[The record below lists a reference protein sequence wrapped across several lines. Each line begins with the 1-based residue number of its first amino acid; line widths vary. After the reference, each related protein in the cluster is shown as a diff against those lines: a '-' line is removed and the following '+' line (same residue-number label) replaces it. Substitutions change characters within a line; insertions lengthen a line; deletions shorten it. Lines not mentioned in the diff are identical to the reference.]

1 MRETT
6 RGTREAS
13 KKLSLLA
20 TVSHEFRTPLTNL
33 RLYAEMMAGASRMDE
48 AERKKYLAIISD
60 EAERLAL
67 RNIRGKVAIANAK
80 LAYVTY
86 EEVFSGPEW
95 DELAAAGAAID
106 RVHARMGEFLRVGR
120 TEAEVGA
127 DIAAAILA
135 ESDEREVERERGPM
149 SAGERRTSEDTVA

>member
-60 EAERLAL
+60 EAERL
-67 RNIRGKVAIANAK
+67 V
-80 LAYVTY
+80 
-86 EEVFSGPEW
+86 
-95 DELAAAGAAID
+95 
-106 RVHARMGEFLRVGR
+106 
-120 TEAEVGA
+120 
-127 DIAAAILA
+127 
-135 ESDEREVERERGPM
+135 
-149 SAGERRTSEDTVA
+149 